1 MKPDQIA
8 KTMSEMM
15 DNWNKIEK
23 IVRHLFPDATEEETY
38 QKTKAMMDLAVQIAI
53 ERTTN

>member
-1 MKPDQIA
+1 MTPELIA
-8 KTMSEMM
+8 KTLSDLM
-15 DNWNKIEK
+15 DKWNTMEK
-23 IVRHLFPDATEEETY
+23 LVRHLFPDATEEETY

>member
-1 MKPDQIA
+1 MTPELIA
-8 KTMSEMM
+8 RTLSDLMDKWNTM
-15 DNWNKIEK
+15 EK
-23 IVRHLFPDATEEETY
+23 LVRHLFPDATEEETY